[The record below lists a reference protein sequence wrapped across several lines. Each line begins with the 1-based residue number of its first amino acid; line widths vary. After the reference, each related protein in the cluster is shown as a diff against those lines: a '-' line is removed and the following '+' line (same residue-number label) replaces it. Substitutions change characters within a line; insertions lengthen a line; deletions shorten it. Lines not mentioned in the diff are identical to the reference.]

1 MCQNCFQYFINASVS
16 TLGVM
21 IGSKASSLPLHT
33 SEDAYVRVIHALS
46 SHGSQMLFSSQQ

>member
-33 SEDAYVRVIHALS
+33 SEDTYVRVIHALS
-46 SHGSQMLFSSQQ
+46 SHSSQMLFSSQQ